1 MHTPRVITELE
12 GLLVKID
19 QVAYVPHLEA
29 PTDRPHPFAY
39 SITISNTSQTPV
51 TIKARK
57 WIVTETNG
65 ERIVVEGDGVVGKF
79 PHLEPGDHFSY
90 SSYHVIANE
99 AVAEGAY
106 FGVTD
111 DGKNVFTRIPAFRMT
126 APNRI

>member
-1 MHTPRVITELE
+1 MHTQWVITELE

-29 PTDRPHPFAY
+29 PTDRPYPFAY
-39 SITISNTSQTPV
+39 SITISNNSQTPV

-57 WIVTETNG
+57 WIVTETTG

-79 PHLEPGDHFSY
+79 PYLKPGDQFSY
-90 SSYHVIANE
+90 SSYHVIAKE
-99 AVAEGAY
+99 GIAEGSY

-111 DGKNVFTRIPAFRMT
+111 DGKHVFTSIPAFRMT
-126 APNRI
+126 APDRV